1 MRMETTEPAA
11 EVSTKDLAI
20 SGMTAQTL
28 ASLLAGVILFG
39 VAVGGVY
46 IAVRRSTPKTATV
59 AAAQAPPS
67 TPAAI
72 PAPVQPVQ
80 AVVPPPQAVPDPA
93 ATQPAPAAPP
103 RATTQPVQPTPVPP
117 PAKLPSAVTPPKP
130 ASPPP
135 AQATAIT
142 AEESRGKTFLQVGA
156 IDRTSAAGFVAG
168 LTRKGFSVRIADGPS
183 AGTVRILVGPLS
195 GAALAEAKDKLS
207 GAGVASFPK
216 TY

>member
-67 TPAAI
+67 APAAI

-80 AVVPPPQAVPDPA
+80 AVVQPPQAVPDPA
-93 ATQPAPAAPP
+93 VTQPAP
-103 RATTQPVQPTPVPP
+103 TPMPP
-117 PAKLPSAVTPPKP
+117 PAKLPPAVTPPQP
-130 ASPPP
+130 AGPPP

-168 LTRKGFSVRIADGPS
+168 LTRKGFTVRIADGPS

-195 GAALAEAKDKLS
+195 GAALAEVKDKLS
-207 GAGVASFPK
+207 SAGVASFPK